1 MWKRMAGVLLCAL
14 LVFQMTVVPARA
26 DEPVYFLAA
35 GNEVQPVTDQTMP
48 FWSGGYL
55 YIPATVFTGSVR
67 RALGVTC
74 VRVGA
79 NDAAILQRNDGSDY
93 LLFEMS
99 QNYAKDMSGKLN
111 YPGGILRNGT
121 IFVPAFLVAKYFG
134 LEYSVTE
141 IEQGQLVWIR
151 QQNFGLSDKQFADAA
166 AYPVAS
172 KYEEYLKTK
181 VESVPAEVP
190 ETGTEIDGKR
200 IYLCLTADE
209 SAEIM
214 LNALARY
221 AVQATFFCDLDFLEQ
236 QGDLLRRMT
245 VTGQSIGLL
254 VDADHPT
261 LSLQQQLETGNQA
274 LERATCGR
282 TRLARIQNGTDQ
294 AIREVQEAGYRALE
308 PDVDY
313 SGYYLQNSTHAD
325 ALLKRVSARSGN
337 VAVWLGDHANGA
349 GLRAFLGAAKDA
361 DGRCLAWTE
370 TA

>member
-1 MWKRMAGVLLCAL
+1 MAGVLLCAL
-14 LVFQMTVVPARA
+14 LVFQMAAVPARA

-48 FWSGGYL
+48 FWAGGYL

-74 VRVGA
+74 VRVGT
-79 NDAAILQRNDGSDY
+79 NDAVILQQNDASDY
-93 LLFEMS
+93 LVFEVS
-99 QNYAKDMSGKLN
+99 QNYAKDMNGKIS
-111 YPGGILRNGT
+111 YPGAILRNGT

-172 KYEEYLKTK
+172 KYEDYLKTK
-181 VESVPAEVP
+181 VENVPVEVP
-190 ETGTEIDGKR
+190 ETGVEIDGKR
-200 IYLCLTADE
+200 IYLCMTADGSTE
-209 SAEIM
+209 TM

-221 AVQATFFCDLDFLEQ
+221 NVQATFFCDLEFLEQ
-236 QGDLLRRMT
+236 QGDLLRGMA

-254 VDADHPT
+254 VDADHPS
-261 LSLQQQLETGNQA
+261 LSLQEQLEAGNRA

-282 TRLARIQNGTDQ
+282 TRLVRIQNGTEQ
-294 AIREVQEAGYRALE
+294 TIREVQGAGYRCLE
-308 PDVDY
+308 PNVDY

-325 ALLKRVSARSGN
+325 ALLKRVSARNGN
-337 VAVWLGDHANGA
+337 VTVWLGDHASGT
-349 GLRAFLGAAKDA
+349 GLREFLRIAKDA